1 MTTRTGS
8 VRRAHRTNVKR
19 RSYVALVVANDSN
32 TSNTRATLVIPSKGT
47 RIRLLR
53 TRVIQEQADGRHLW
67 ECYFGTGADITVSP
81 DAAVD
86 ILDVPNDGEAGTR
99 TFLRDEGPRG
109 SRDEVLSGRWLG
121 TPPTTVHKII
131 VEYTEES

>member
-32 TSNTRATLVIPSKGT
+32 TSNTRETLVIPSKGT

-67 ECYFGTGADITVSP
+67 ELYFGDAPNMITGPNKGI
-81 DAAVD
+81 D
-86 ILDVPNDGEAGTR
+86 ILAVPDSGATATR
-99 TFLRDEGPRG
+99 VFRKSQGPRG
-109 SRDEVLSGRWLG
+109 KQNEVLSGRWRG
-121 TPPTTVHKII
+121 FAPSNPHKII
-131 VEYTEES
+131 IEYSEES